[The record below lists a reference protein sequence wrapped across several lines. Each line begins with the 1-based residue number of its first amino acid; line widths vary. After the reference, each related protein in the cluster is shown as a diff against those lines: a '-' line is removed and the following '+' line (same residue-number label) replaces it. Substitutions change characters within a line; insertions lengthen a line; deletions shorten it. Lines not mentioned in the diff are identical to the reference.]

1 MEEPMAKQK
10 KKSAKEIST
19 HKKAA
24 VLGTEKL
31 GTGKKKKGILTYVAF
46 SICALLV
53 VGAALFLFQGNGQTS
68 QNISLARNGGQ
79 DAQASSQSQV
89 VTHPVSLFA
98 DGKAKH
104 FDFRGDNG
112 ITVKYFV
119 LKSSDGVIR
128 AAFDACDVCW
138 PSGKGYYQ
146 EQDNMV
152 CRNCGRRFA
161 SVKINV
167 VKGGCNPA
175 PLSRKI
181 DSDNLVIQ
189 VADILAGQSYFDFRR
204 KG

>member
-1 MEEPMAKQK
+1 MANK
-10 KKSAKEIST
+10 KKQSIKEIST

-24 VLGTEKL
+24 VLGSE
-31 GTGKKKKGILTYVAF
+31 KKKKGFLPYAAL
-46 SICALLV
+46 SICVLLV
-53 VGAALFLFQGNGQTS
+53 AGVALFLFQGNGQTS
-68 QNISLARNGGQ
+68 QNISVAQKAGQ
-79 DAQASSQSQV
+79 DVLAVAQTQV

-98 DGKAKH
+98 EGKAKH
-104 FDFRGDNG
+104 FEFKSDNG
-112 ITVKYFV
+112 ITIKYFV

-152 CRNCGRRFA
+152 CRNCGKRFA
-161 SVKINV
+161 SVKINE

-181 DSDNLVIQ
+181 DGDNLVIQ
-189 VADILAGQSYFDFRR
+189 VADILAGKSYFDFRGR
-204 KG
+204 G

>member
-1 MEEPMAKQK
+1 MANK
-10 KKSAKEIST
+10 KKQSIKEIST

-24 VLGTEKL
+24 VLGSE
-31 GTGKKKKGILTYVAF
+31 KKKKGFLPYAAL

-53 VGAALFLFQGNGQTS
+53 AGVALFLFQGNGQTS
-68 QNISLARNGGQ
+68 QNISVAQKAGQ
-79 DAQASSQSQV
+79 DVLAVAQTQV

-98 DGKAKH
+98 EGKAKH
-104 FDFRGDNG
+104 FEFKSDNG
-112 ITVKYFV
+112 ITIKYFV

-152 CRNCGRRFA
+152 CRNCGKRFA
-161 SVKINV
+161 SVKINE

-181 DSDNLVIQ
+181 DGDNLVIQ
-189 VADILAGQSYFDFRR
+189 VADILAGKSYFDFRGR
-204 KG
+204 G

>member
-1 MEEPMAKQK
+1 MAQK
-10 KKSAKEIST
+10 S
-19 HKKAA
+19 
-24 VLGTEKL
+24 
-31 GTGKKKKGILTYVAF
+31 
-46 SICALLV
+46 
-53 VGAALFLFQGNGQTS
+53 
-68 QNISLARNGGQ
+68 GQ
-79 DAQASSQSQV
+79 DAQAVGQTRV

-104 FDFRGDNG
+104 FDFRDDNG

-152 CRNCGRRFA
+152 CRNCGKRFA
-161 SVKINV
+161 SVKINE

-175 PLSRKI
+175 PLNRKI
-181 DSDNLVIQ
+181 DGDDLVIK
-189 VADILAGQSYFDFRR
+189 VKDILDGRRYFDFRR
-204 KG
+204 RG